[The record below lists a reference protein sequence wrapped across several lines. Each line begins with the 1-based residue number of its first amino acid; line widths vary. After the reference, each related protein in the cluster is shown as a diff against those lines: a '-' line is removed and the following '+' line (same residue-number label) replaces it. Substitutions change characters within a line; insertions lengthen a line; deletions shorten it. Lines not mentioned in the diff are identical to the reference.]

1 MPEKTAIYL
10 TPNQLKKAMKQKTF
24 QVTSSQLNNPPNVTI
39 SLSKTDLNR
48 LTKNQGKGKGFRFQ
62 AKEFELLDQPD
73 EIEGGSLKKLFRR
86 ASRAVKKAARPLV
99 KEVRK
104 EIRREV
110 NQIGDHLKEKG
121 KDALKT
127 GVRTVTKYGLEAGK
141 TGLNKLRPGMGDQI
155 DVDRIANVAGK
166 FTDKKIS
173 GLGLKKGSQ
182 EAKDRMAALRAM
194 RGAKKIT
201 GGTVHAATK
210 KQTNNINLDVIG
222 AGEDMLLGRVKNIK
236 AEKRG
241 GSFLPY

>member
-48 LTKNQGKGKGFRFQ
+48 LNKNQGKGKGFRFQ
-62 AKEFELLDQPD
+62 ANEFELLDQTED

-141 TGLNKLRPGMGDQI
+141 TALNKIAPGRGDSI

-236 AEKRG
+236 SG

>member
-62 AKEFELLDQPD
+62 ANEFELLDQPD

-99 KEVRK
+99 KEVKK
-104 EIRREV
+104 EVRREV
-110 NQIGDHLKEKG
+110 NQIGQHLKNKG
-121 KDALKT
+121 KELLKE
-127 GVRTVTKYGLEAGK
+127 GVRTGTKYALEAGK
-141 TGLNKLRPGMGDQI
+141 TALNKIAPGRGDSI

-236 AEKRG
+236 SG